1 MAFLHLSAQCA
12 GHQHNDFIQI
22 IKKKKYSFFKQ
33 GVGAQNSLSRKIP
46 ICSTY
51 VGRMFNFNKSD
62 VQLL

>member
-22 IKKKKYSFFKQ
+22 KKKYSFFKQ
-33 GVGAQNSLSRKIP
+33 GVGAQNSLSRKIH

>member
-22 IKKKKYSFFKQ
+22 IKKKYSFFKQ
-33 GVGAQNSLSRKIP
+33 GVGAQNSLYRKKT